1 MLPLCW
7 NRVLEY
13 KMHSMEGLQVN
24 TNSQLPLGD
33 SGKFVSGEVPLFRC
47 SVWLQISDEGIAARL
62 RRSLVAHAG
71 AHLQNRRSWVHRS

>member
-1 MLPLCW
+1 
-7 NRVLEY
+7 
-13 KMHSMEGLQVN
+13 
-24 TNSQLPLGD
+24 
-33 SGKFVSGEVPLFRC
+33 VSGEVPLFRC